1 MVKSLPAIQSHRRH
15 GFNPWVR
22 KIPWRR
28 KWQPTPVFLPGKSHR
43 QRSLEGYGRK
53 ESDTTEATL
62 RVHTHTHTFKYMS
75 IFLRKS
81 WVLTTGTPLAH
92 SPAQAEWLLSGN
104 TTRLSPW
111 PCKPNPSLP
120 QGQVQSTWTS
130 IYTQNMWEKNFHIFL
145 LSTFD
150 QKSK

>member
-1 MVKSLPAIQSHRRH
+1 MQEILRDMGLILGWKDPLEEVMATHSSIVVLR
-15 GFNPWVR
+15 
-22 KIPWRR
+22 IPW
-28 KWQPTPVFLPGKSHR
+28 TEEPGGLRS
-43 QRSLEGYGRK
+43 QRVWHNWSNFAR
-53 ESDTTEATL
+53 A
-62 RVHTHTHTFKYMS
+62 HTHTHVQIYEHLFKENLGS
-75 IFLRKS
+75 NNRNHS
-81 WVLTTGTPLAH
+81 GH